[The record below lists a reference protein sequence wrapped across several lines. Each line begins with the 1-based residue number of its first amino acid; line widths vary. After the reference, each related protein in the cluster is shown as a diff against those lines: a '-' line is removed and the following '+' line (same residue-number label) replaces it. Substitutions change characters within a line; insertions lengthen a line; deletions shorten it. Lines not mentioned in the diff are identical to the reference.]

1 MIVIYNYSEVFGGQE
16 RYAKDLLNQLRRLYS
31 NVRFCGAPCAL
42 DDEKNN
48 LCPKDVPIDVEILN
62 GNRALYRQAFINREG
77 AFRVYVQHSNIND
90 GQEALIKNWIRKCLI
105 KLLLYRVDLIVR
117 VCDDALPDYYAPGKI
132 ETIYNGVEIQKS
144 VVFKDIDIPIKLLM
158 VGAINENKNQRLA
171 IEALTNIPN
180 AELTI
185 VGCGADK
192 EELVELTKRLSL
204 ESRVKWVGFVED
216 PSPYYRQAH
225 LLLMLSKYEAF
236 PYVVLEAMS
245 NGVPVVAVPVGGV
258 PEIIKTG
265 ENGWLIDSYSK
276 DKLSKLINK
285 ISEDNDTYRTV
296 SKEAVSTISTSFTK
310 EKMVNKLLAEIAK
323 RNKS

>member
-1 MIVIYNYSEVFGGQE
+1 MYAIRVFNESFVFGGQE
-16 RYAKDLLNQLRRLYS
+16 RYAEDLSEVLSGKGYS
-31 NVRFCGAPCAL
+31 VQYENYVGNSCN
-42 DDEKNN
+42 D
-48 LCPKDVPIDVEILN
+48 IDSHKVHIIN
-62 GNRALYRQAFINREG
+62 GNRALYKQALSMRNNV
-77 AFRVYVQHSNIND
+77 FRVYVQHSNIND
-90 GQEALIKNWIRKCLI
+90 RQKSIVKSWLRKLLIKV
-105 KLLLYRVDLIVR
+105 LLLRIDLVVR
-117 VCDDALPDYYAPGKI
+117 VCDNALPDFYAPNKI
-132 ETIYNGVEIQKS
+132 VTIYNGVDCPRNIVKKQIESPLQ
-144 VVFKDIDIPIKLLM
+144 LLM

-171 IEALTNIPN
+171 IEALTKIPN

-204 ESRVKWVGFVED
+204 ESRVKWVGFVEE

-276 DKLSKLINK
+276 DKLSTLINK

>member
-1 MIVIYNYSEVFGGQE
+1 
-16 RYAKDLLNQLRRLYS
+16 
-31 NVRFCGAPCAL
+31 
-42 DDEKNN
+42 
-48 LCPKDVPIDVEILN
+48 
-62 GNRALYRQAFINREG
+62 
-77 AFRVYVQHSNIND
+77 VYVQHSNIND
-90 GQEALIKNWIRKCLI
+90 GQDALIKNWVRKCLI
-105 KLLLYRVDLIVR
+105 KLLLYRVDLVVR
-117 VCDDALPDYYAPGKI
+117 VCNDALPDYYAPGKI

-265 ENGWLIDSYSK
+265 ENGWLMDSYSK
-276 DKLSKLINK
+276 DKLSNLINK

>member
-1 MIVIYNYSEVFGGQE
+1 MNVIIYNYSDTFGGQE
-16 RYAKDLLNQLRRLYS
+16 RYVVDVMQGLIKLNYSVVFSGGPSVISGSKDTYQGS
-31 NVRFCGAPCAL
+31 
-42 DDEKNN
+42 K
-48 LCPKDVPIDVEILN
+48 IDVAIIN
-62 GNRALYRQAFINREG
+62 GNKALYKQALKLNNGE
-77 AFRVYVQHSNIND
+77 FRIYVQHSDIND
-90 GQEALIKNWIRKCLI
+90 GQQSRFKRWVRKFLIKS
-105 KLLLYRVDLIVR
+105 LLHRVDLVVR
-117 VCDDALPDYYAPGKI
+117 VCDAALPNAYAPGKI
-132 ETIYNGVEIQKS
+132 ETIYNGVQIQKS

-158 VGAINENKNQRLA
+158 VGAINKNKNQRLA

-204 ESRVKWVGFVED
+204 DSQVKWVGFVED

-258 PEIIKTG
+258 PEIIQTG

-276 DKLSKLINK
+276 DKLSNLINK

-310 EKMVNKLLAEIAK
+310 EKMINKLLAEIAK
-323 RNKS
+323 RNK